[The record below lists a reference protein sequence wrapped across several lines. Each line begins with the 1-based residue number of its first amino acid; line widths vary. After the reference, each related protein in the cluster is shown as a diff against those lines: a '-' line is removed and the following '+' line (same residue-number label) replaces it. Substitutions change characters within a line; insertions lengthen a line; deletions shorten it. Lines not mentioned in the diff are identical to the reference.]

1 MSTQQLQVP
10 RTTIAQENGRRFVA
24 AAAIAVALF
33 AGAVIG
39 RSTAPV
45 ASSTAVRPATA
56 LLTLGESSAGDAGR
70 AEMFRAMNGLGAAPG
85 IGLDPKDV
93 TSPAS
98 ARMNEMFRAMNG
110 LRHQQI

>member
-10 RTTIAQENGRRFVA
+10 RTRITRENGRRLVA
-24 AAAIAVALF
+24 AATIAVALF

-45 ASSTAVRPATA
+45 ASPTAVRPATA

-70 AEMFRAMNGLGAAPG
+70 AEMFQAMNGLGAAPG

-93 TSPAS
+93 TSATS

-110 LRHQQI
+110 LSHQQI